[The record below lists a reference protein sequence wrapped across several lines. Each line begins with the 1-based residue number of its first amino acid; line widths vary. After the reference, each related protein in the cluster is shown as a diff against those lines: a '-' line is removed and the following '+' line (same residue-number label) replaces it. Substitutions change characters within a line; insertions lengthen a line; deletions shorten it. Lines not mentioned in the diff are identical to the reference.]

1 MTFVAAITALST
13 RFLTERSFDLIVAPA
28 LADFDLDVSTGARR
42 ETAARL
48 AVLSALLGAVWEDAV
63 RGGDLARFAGLVL
76 IPVCYYTFFFLLGL
90 PGGLNR
96 LSSTM
101 VVGLAIAVVTLSF
114 APALVC
120 FWPERETPS
129 NAEADLTGSA
139 PQCSHGSHPLLR
151 FTSSSRAT
159 ASDAQA

>member
-1 MTFVAAITALST
+1 MTFAAAITALST

-28 LADFDLDVSTGARR
+28 LADFDLDLAGGARS
-42 ETAARL
+42 ETAART
-48 AVLSALLGAVWEDAV
+48 AVLSAFVGAVWEDAV

-76 IPVCYYTFFFLLGL
+76 IPVCYYTFFFLLGF
-90 PGGLNR
+90 PGGLEG

-120 FWPERETPS
+120 FWPERQP
-129 NAEADLTGSA
+129 
-139 PQCSHGSHPLLR
+139 PV
-151 FTSSSRAT
+151 TST
-159 ASDAQA
+159 EP

>member
-13 RFLTERSFDLIVAPA
+13 RFLTERSFELIVAPA
-28 LADFDLDVSTGARR
+28 LADFDLDVSTGARSG
-42 ETAARL
+42 TCARV

-90 PGGLNR
+90 PGGMNR

-101 VVGLAIAVVTLSF
+101 VTGLAVAIVALSL
-114 APALVC
+114 APAIVC
-120 FWPERETPS
+120 FWPERDARVD
-129 NAEADLTGSA
+129 AEADLTGSA
-139 PQCSHGSHPLLR
+139 PPS
-151 FTSSSRAT
+151 
-159 ASDAQA
+159 

>member
-28 LADFDLDVSTGARR
+28 LADFDMDLASGARS
-42 ETAARL
+42 EAAART

-76 IPVCYYTFFFLLGL
+76 IPACYYTFFFLLGV
-90 PGGLNR
+90 PKGING

-101 VVGLAIAVVTLSF
+101 LVSLSIAVITLSF

-120 FWPERETPS
+120 FWPDRPI
-129 NAEADLTGSA
+129 EADLTGSA
-139 PQCSHGSHPLLR
+139 PQVDLPP
-151 FTSSSRAT
+151 SRSVS
-159 ASDAQA
+159 ASLPGGAGGTRSAAQS